1 MKLEVM
7 LSIFLV
13 VVLTACS
20 STTQKV
26 VSDEVVFYGEG
37 KYWNASYI
45 YDPVLYEAEKV
56 NWVEIE
62 LKDLELSRE
71 DINNINIELE
81 GDDGLITGVVED
93 MKTKFEGNKISFLV
107 GTVNNE
113 TFEEDEYRI
122 TIKFKDKQ
130 DSIKLN
136 KK

>member
-7 LSIFLV
+7 FSIFLV

-62 LKDLELSRE
+62 LKDLEISRE
-71 DINNINIELE
+71 DINNINIESL
-81 GDDGLITGVVED
+81 
-93 MKTKFEGNKISFLV
+93 
-107 GTVNNE
+107 
-113 TFEEDEYRI
+113 
-122 TIKFKDKQ
+122 
-130 DSIKLN
+130 
-136 KK
+136 